1 MCDCHPIL
9 LTSIKNLHKIDEC
22 NGFADQNG
30 VYRYQIYPT
39 CLSNCEFG
47 RPSGMVGVA
56 LDGFPIY
63 GPVDDDGAQL
73 TS

>member
-1 MCDCHPIL
+1 MSYSIL
-9 LTSIKNLHKIDEC
+9 LTLIKNLHKIDEC
-22 NGFADQNG
+22 NGFADRNG

-47 RPSGMVGVA
+47 RPSGLVGVA

-73 TS
+73 RS